1 MQMKLYEFL
10 LNYGISEIDFGYA
23 VGCSASYVRSI
34 AQGKKPSKRLI
45 IEIEKVT
52 DGKVKL

>member
-1 MQMKLYEFL
+1 MKLYEFL